1 MSVAVK
7 AALLAT
13 RDLGKNERAVAIAI
27 AAHAN
32 QEGHAWPSVAT
43 LAEYAGCSERTVQ
56 RALAKLV
63 QLGRLVVAK
72 VAGIATRVY
81 RLVLGQGVTNQ
92 PAGVTDQPSGVTEQ
106 GTRGDTLADTRSGE
120 DQGKKKTGAS
130 ARDWRRFL
138 PNNPKNKNTNPGTSG
153 YPYAER
159 RGAALPP
166 TSGTDHC
173 PRHRGSLA
181 HNCGPCRSEAL
192 AGGR

>member
-7 AALLAT
+7 SALLAT

-32 QEGHAWPSVAT
+32 HEGHAWPSVAT

-81 RLVLGQGVTNQ
+81 RLVAGQGVTDAASGVTNQ
-92 PAGVTDQPSGVTEQ
+92 PAGVTDQASGGDNQ
-106 GTRGDTLADTRSGE
+106 GVTRSGE
-120 DQGKKKTGAS
+120 DQGKKKAGAS
-130 ARDWRRFL
+130 ARDWRRFI
-138 PNNPKNKNTNPGTSG
+138 PRNKNTNPGTNG
-153 YPYAER
+153 FPER
-159 RGAALPP
+159 KGAALPMTAGGDRCAKP
-166 TSGTDHC
+166 GHVGQPAGRC
-173 PRHRGSLA
+173 I
-181 HNCGPCRSEAL
+181 PCRSEAL
-192 AGGR
+192 AGAR

>member
-1 MSVAVK
+1 MK
-7 AALLAT
+7 QALLAT

-72 VAGIATRVY
+72 VAGIVTRVY
-81 RLVLGQGVTNQ
+81 RLVTHQGVTDAASGVTNQ
-92 PAGVTDQPSGVTEQ
+92 PAGVTDQASG
-106 GTRGDTLADTRSGE
+106 GDSHGVTRSGE
-120 DQGKKKTGAS
+120 DQGNLKTGAS

-138 PNNPKNKNTNPGTSG
+138 PKSKSTNPGTNG
-153 YPYAER
+153 YPYPER
-159 RGAALPP
+159 RGAALPMATGGDRCQKP
-166 TSGTDHC
+166 GHVGQPAGRCT
-173 PRHRGSLA
+173 
-181 HNCGPCRSEAL
+181 PCRSEAL

>member
-7 AALLAT
+7 SALLAT

-32 QEGHAWPSVAT
+32 HDGNAWPSVAT
-43 LAEYAGCSERTVQ
+43 IAEYAGCSERTVQ

-63 QLGRLVVAK
+63 QLGRLVVTK

-81 RLVLGQGVTNQ
+81 RLVLGQGVSSAPQGVTNQ
-92 PAGVTDQPSGVTEQ
+92 PAGVTDQGTGGDSQ
-106 GTRGDTLADTRSGE
+106 GDTRSVE
-120 DQGKKKTGAS
+120 DQGKLKNRAG

-138 PNNPKNKNTNPGTSG
+138 PKNKNTTTPRPGG
-153 YPYAER
+153 YPYPER

-166 TSGTDHC
+166 VAGTDQC

>member
-1 MSVAVK
+1 MK
-7 AALLAT
+7 QALLAT

-32 QEGHAWPSVAT
+32 QEGNAWPSVAT

-63 QLGRLVVAK
+63 QLGRLVVSK

-81 RLVLGQGVTNQ
+81 RLVLGQGVPSAAPGVTNQ
-92 PAGVTDQPSGVTEQ
+92 PEGVTNRAA
-106 GTRGDTLADTRSGE
+106 RGDSQADTRSGE
-120 DQGKKKTGAS
+120 DQGKLKTGAS

-138 PNNPKNKNTNPGTSG
+138 PKNKNTPRTAG
-153 YPYAER
+153 YPYPER

-166 TSGTDHC
+166 VAGTEQC

-181 HNCGPCRSEAL
+181 TNCGPCRSEAL

>member
-1 MSVAVK
+1 MSVVVK

-32 QEGHAWPSVAT
+32 HEGHAWPSVAT

-81 RLVLGQGVTNQ
+81 RLVTGQGATNQ
-92 PAGVTDQPSGVTEQ
+92 PAGATDEATEVTDQ
-106 GTRGDTLADTRSGE
+106 GTGGDSQDVTRSGE
-120 DQGKKKTGAS
+120 GQGKRKAGAS
-130 ARDWRRFL
+130 ARDWRRFI
-138 PNNPKNKNTNPGTSG
+138 PKNKTTNPSTRG
-153 YPYAER
+153 YPYPER
-159 RGAALPP
+159 SGAALPP
-166 TSGTDHC
+166 VTGTEQC
-173 PRHRGSLA
+173 SRHRGSLA